1 MVPVLRGVVVVVVP
15 VVVFGLVGVLGEEL
29 ATNLEAGDF
38 GLDVF
43 VPGLVADLVPDVG
56 RVGMAILDDGAGLA
70 GVVLAELGALR
81 VVVGFLVAVVRVV
94 VALVAAADLTA
105 VVVVVP
111 VRLAVVAPC
120 VLGAV
125 VRLIPPTFVAPAA
138 LAVSVVVDLAPAVVP
153 DESLDELVAFKT
165 VDLVTV
171 VLTVLVVVVVVVFFA
186 GPTPAAPV
194 LFPPLPDEASNLS
207 LSCFFFS
214 SISLRFCSAASFFCL
229 SFSFLSSIF
238 FFFSSS
244 CCSFSFLA
252 LSSFSLIASADAVD
266 VGPLRPLPAA
276 DFEPAAAPAP
286 VLVVF
291 AAPVAPGFLVE
302 PAVVRAVDVPERQ
315 GERAR
320 EKNRVKEHTSVRH

>member
-1 MVPVLRGVVVVVVP
+1 MVTVVVP

-29 ATNLEAGDF
+29 ATNFEAGDF
-38 GLDVF
+38 GVDVF
-43 VPGLVADLVPDVG
+43 APGLVADLVPDVG
-56 RVGMAILDDGAGLA
+56 RVGVAILDDGAGLA

-81 VVVGFLVAVVRVV
+81 VVVGFLIAVVLVV

-120 VLGAV
+120 VLGVV
-125 VRLIPPTFVAPAA
+125 VRFIPPTFADPAA
-138 LAVSVVVDLAPAVVP
+138 LAISVVGLAPTVVP
-153 DESLDELVAFKT
+153 DESLDELVVFKM
-165 VDLVTV
+165 VDFVTV
-171 VLTVLVVVVVVVFFA
+171 VLTVLVVVVAPVIFFA

-194 LFPPLPDEASNLS
+194 LFRVPPPLPDEASNFS

-291 AAPVAPGFLVE
+291 AAPVAPGFLVV
-302 PAVVRAVDVPERQ
+302 PAVVRAVDVPERE
-315 GERAR
+315 GESAR
-320 EKNRVKEHTSVRH
+320 K